1 MDMKPLLLVLHHGL
15 QTIGKAIG
23 LVGRIALV
31 AFLFVGVLGVLPVSL
46 IAAAEIAGLV
56 GGGVVAFGLLFFGF
70 IGLVG
75 VYVVPHVQ
83 PQVIKAV
90 VALLQEAPSP

>member
-15 QTIGKAIG
+15 QSIGKAIG
-23 LVGRIALV
+23 LVVRIALV

-56 GGGVVAFGLLFFGF
+56 G
-70 IGLVG
+70 LVG